1 MKLAS
6 IADDYISSIRTKK
19 LIELKKTISLVRK
32 ELLKGESRFMCNVAN
47 SLHYT
52 TNQIDWS
59 QYVIFKHLI
68 GYALGNRNSAY
79 FEKYIYTT
87 FDSIYRH
94 LNSNVDNNFH
104 SYGQTELLA
113 FRLAWLD
120 KLTRYINKILKER
133 NI

>member
-32 ELLKGESRFMCNVAN
+32 ELLKGESRFMCNAVH

-68 GYALGNRNSAY
+68 ERALESKHTASL
-79 FEKYIYTT
+79 EKYVYTT
-87 FDSIYRH
+87 FDSIYRN
-94 LNSNVDNNFH
+94 LNSDVS

-120 KLTRYINKILKER
+120 KLTRYINTQLKLR

>member
-32 ELLKGESRFMCNVAN
+32 ELLKGESRFMCNAIY
-47 SLHYT
+47 SLHYI
-52 TNQIDWS
+52 TNQIDLS

-68 GYALGNRNSAY
+68 GYALETRNSASL
-79 FEKYIYTT
+79 EKYVYTT
-87 FDSIYRH
+87 FDSLLRE
-94 LNSNVDNNFH
+94 LNNNLI
-104 SYGQTELLA
+104 SYGQSELLA

-120 KLTRYINKILKER
+120 KLTRYINIQLKER